1 MSMLS
6 CMIME
11 MSYYEVRY
19 VRQVVGTKGGV
30 LVQPGS
36 Q

>member
-11 MSYYEVRY
+11 IGYYEVRN
-19 VRQVVGTKGGV
+19 VRQVVGTKGSV

-36 Q
+36 E

>member
-1 MSMLS
+1 MSTLS

-11 MSYYEVRY
+11 MSQYEVKD
-19 VRQVVGTKGGV
+19 VRQVVGTKGSV

>member
-6 CMIME
+6 CMIMK
-11 MSYYEVRY
+11 MSYYEVRN
-19 VRQVVGTKGGV
+19 VRQVVGDKGGV
-30 LVQPGS
+30 SVQPGS

>member
-1 MSMLS
+1 MNMLS

-11 MSYYEVRY
+11 MSYYEVGN
-19 VRQVVGTKGGV
+19 VRQVVGTKGSV
-30 LVQPGS
+30 LEQPGS